1 VTIQEIKERWE
12 SSRKNAQASVER
24 WNRRASAFASSEL
37 PTAENSI
44 AMRLILTNQ
53 MVGQGQT
60 ALDVGCGS
68 GRFSFALEQ
77 LGAQVTGTD
86 FSPRMIEECEKAKS
100 IRGSSVGFCVHD
112 WHNASLQELGW
123 KRNFD
128 LVLANMTPAIV
139 SADTFLKLSEAS
151 RNWCLMVMPTKR
163 SNAVLDKLTALL
175 ELTPDTKALD
185 ESLIYAFGLLWLN
198 GMKPKIEYE
207 EQMWENSWQVDD
219 AIEEYT
225 LRISASNT
233 LSPAQR
239 EAIAKFLRSAS
250 VDNIVK
256 ETTHTTIAALYWQ
269 V

>member
-1 VTIQEIKERWE
+1 MTIQEIRERWE
-12 SSRKNAQASVER
+12 SNRKNPQASVER
-24 WNRRASAFASSEL
+24 WNRKASAFASKEL
-37 PTAENSI
+37 PCAESSL
-44 AMRLILTNQ
+44 AMRLILASQ
-53 MVGQGQT
+53 MIGQGQT

-68 GRFSFALEQ
+68 GRFSFALEH

-86 FSPRMIEECEKAKS
+86 FSPRMIEECEKANS
-100 IRGSSVGFCVHD
+100 ILGSSVDFCVHD
-112 WHNASLQELGW
+112 WHNANLQELGW
-123 KRNFD
+123 NKRFD

-151 RNWCLMVMPTKR
+151 RNWCLMAMPTKR

-185 ESLIYAFGLLWLN
+185 ETLFYAFGLLWLS

-207 EQMWENSWQVDD
+207 EQLWENSWHIDD

-225 LRISASNT
+225 LRISASHI
-233 LSPAQR
+233 LSPTQM
-239 EAIAKFLRSAS
+239 ETIAEYLHSAS
-250 VDNIVK
+250 VDNFVK
-256 ETTHTTIAALYWQ
+256 EITHTTIAAFYWQ